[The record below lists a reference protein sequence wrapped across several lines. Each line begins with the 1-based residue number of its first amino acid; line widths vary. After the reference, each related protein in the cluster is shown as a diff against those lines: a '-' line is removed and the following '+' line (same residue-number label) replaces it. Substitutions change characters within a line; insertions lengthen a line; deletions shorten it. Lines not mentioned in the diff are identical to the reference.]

1 MKKIVTLLA
10 MSLPL
15 FALAGGGCN
24 NLYTRISPDGQ
35 YMYFSSDRHAVGT
48 NYEIYRSRLD
58 GWSDLERLTTGTAN
72 NLFASISPDGGK
84 VVFQSGDYG
93 GGSEIWIMNSDG
105 TGLTQLTF
113 NNVHDGY
120 PNFSPDGQK
129 IVFEAWDTDQYP
141 EIFTMDVNG
150 NNRTQ
155 LTNVAGAYWQS
166 NPIYNPS
173 GTYIYFSLGYNA
185 DNHIARMNLDGTNWV
200 DITAPNSFG
209 YADFYPQFSPDG
221 QHLVFETTEYVG
233 YNNGSD
239 IIIADT
245 TGANWNRITNSAGG
259 EYFYHTAWH
268 PTNNKLYYSY
278 NPGAFGQ
285 WQIYEMTQAGTGAL
299 QLTDCSGVG
308 TEETAAVNTELSV
321 YPNPASELLNIIG
334 VDGNVNVELY
344 DAGGRLVL
352 SATGT
357 RVDVS
362 KLEPGF
368 YSVMIRDTDFS
379 LLGQSRVVKE

>member
-1 MKKIVTLLA
+1 MKKILNLLA

-35 YMYFSSDRHAVGT
+35 YMYFSSDRHAPGT

-58 GWSDLERLTTGTAN
+58 GWSDLERLTTGTVN

-105 TGLTQLTF
+105 TGLTQLTN

-120 PNFSPDGQK
+120 PNFSPDGQT

-155 LTNVAGAYWQS
+155 VTNVAGAYWQS

-200 DITAPNSFG
+200 DITPPNAFG

-245 TGANWNRITNSAGG
+245 TGANWNRITNSASG
-259 EYFYHTAWH
+259 EYFYQTAWH
-268 PTNNKLYYSY
+268 PTNNKLYCSY

-285 WQIYEMTQAGTGAL
+285 WQIYEMTTSGTGL
-299 QLTDCSGVG
+299 LLLTDCSMVG
-308 TEETAAVNTELSV
+308 QYELISSMPQVSV
-321 YPNPASELLNIIG
+321 YPNPTGDMLNFAGVNGRVNYEIYDASGRIVLQGFGEQ
-334 VDGNVNVELY
+334 VNVSTLAPGLY
-344 DAGGRLVL
+344 SL
-352 SATGT
+352 
-357 RVDVS
+357 
-362 KLEPGF
+362 
-368 YSVMIRDTDFS
+368 MIRNSDYA
-379 LLGQSRVVKE
+379 LIGRNRIVKE